1 MSLGGLS
8 VSGQFLLDFT
18 SVSGEVWTFSPSP
31 FRSLSPLTWLGVC
44 DGSSRVCDGSLLGV
58 CCVFDGMSGVRVFD
72 ASGVCMSGAY
82 VCKGSPGVSACER
95 SLARCVSSFTSAS
108 PVCLRSRPH

>member
-8 VSGQFLLDFT
+8 VSGQFLLDST
-18 SVSGEVWTFSPSP
+18 SVSGEVWTFFSSP
-31 FRSLSPLTWLGVC
+31 FRSSSPLTWLGVC

-58 CCVFDGMSGVRVFD
+58 CCVFDGMSGVRVLD
-72 ASGVCMSGAY
+72 ASGVCMSGVH
-82 VCKGSPGVSACER
+82 VCKGSPGVSEG
-95 SLARCVSSFTSAS
+95 SLAMFVSSFASAS